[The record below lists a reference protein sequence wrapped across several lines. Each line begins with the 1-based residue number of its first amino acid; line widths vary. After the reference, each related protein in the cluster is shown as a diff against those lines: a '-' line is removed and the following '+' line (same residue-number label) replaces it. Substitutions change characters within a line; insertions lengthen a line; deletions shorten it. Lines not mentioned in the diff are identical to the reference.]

1 MEGLAW
7 RWIALLATVPPFV
20 ALLVALPIW
29 RLGAMIL
36 GNIAGSMVIFGS
48 ALALILREHTVLDRA
63 VQACLAAGDPCWP
76 EPSAFT
82 RYAIYAFISVVEVI
96 ALFIVSLVAERRMR
110 RGDYSPEWRR

>member
-1 MEGLAW
+1 MVM
-7 RWIALLATVPPFV
+7 VPPLAALVV
-20 ALLVALPIW
+20 AAPIW

-36 GNIAGSMVIFGS
+36 GNVAGSMVIFGS
-48 ALALILREHTVLDRA
+48 ALGLILREHTVLDRA
-63 VQACLAAGDPCWP
+63 VQACLADGNPCWP

-96 ALFIVSLVAERRMR
+96 ALFSVSLIAERRMR